1 MTAKTNIYT
10 QEKPPRAPRQT
21 NAFAYK
27 IMPNQAEKENDIMS
41 TITIH
46 EQATATAKG
55 IKNNKHC
62 KPVLCIDTG
71 EIFSSVFDA
80 AEHFGVSA
88 CNVSQAC
95 NGKLKTSA
103 GKRFCFVS
111 KTSENIDAIV
121 SRIKA
126 NDEILAKAAAY
137 DAMIAEQQAKENE
150 IAAVQAEMEQQQR
163 LYLEHIAMAGEA
175 KDKFDAAARRLAVL
189 TGESE
194 G

>member
-1 MTAKTNIYT
+1 
-10 QEKPPRAPRQT
+10 
-21 NAFAYK
+21 
-27 IMPNQAEKENDIMS
+27 MS

-46 EQATATAKG
+46 ERATASAQGK
-55 IKNNKHC
+55 KNSKHC

-88 CNVSQAC
+88 CNVSMAC

-103 GKRFCFVS
+103 GKRFCFVA
-111 KTSENIDAIV
+111 KTSENIDIIV

-137 DAMIAEQQAKENE
+137 DAMMAEQQAKANE
-150 IAAVQAEMEQQQR
+150 IAAVQAEMEEQQR
-163 LYLEHIAMAGEA
+163 LYLEHIAAAGEA
-175 KDKFDAAARRLAVL
+175 KDKYDAAARRLSEL

-194 G
+194 GL